1 MASLELLQRGI
12 EKVTLAEINKQSYN
26 DWDKTKML
34 KFWLIATFQLY
45 NNTTQLT
52 CDKQMWDFL
61 ETDLVIVGH
70 VDVVLLNGLS

>member
-70 VDVVLLNGLS
+70 VDVVLLNGLL

>member
-61 ETDLVIVGH
+61 ETDFVIVGH
-70 VDVVLLNGLS
+70 VDVLLNGLL